1 MNDPMRQILENKLAR
16 RKELAA
22 LPVGE
27 KLRLLERNDRGHPRD
42 YREPSGEAVQFNSAR
57 AKDHLKS
64 GEQSVTGPPRP
75 LSIGWKRL
83 GSSPGIS
90 SP

>member
-27 KLRLLERNDRGHPRD
+27 KLRLLEQMIADTRAIAASRPPKPSNPVTAKKFPR
-42 YREPSGEAVQFNSAR
+42 E
-57 AKDHLKS
+57 
-64 GEQSVTGPPRP
+64 
-75 LSIGWKRL
+75 
-83 GSSPGIS
+83 
-90 SP
+90 

>member
-27 KLRLLERNDRGHPRD
+27 KLRMLAQMIADT
-42 YREPSGEAVQFNSAR
+42 R
-57 AKDHLKS
+57 AITASRPAKPTNPVRLD
-64 GEQSVTGPPRP
+64 TPPRE
-75 LSIGWKRL
+75 
-83 GSSPGIS
+83 
-90 SP
+90 